1 MNLLWMF
8 TDAVIALAYAVGPWF
23 VLMKA
28 ADAIGFEIPDWLNDG
43 LIGILL
49 FVAWFIY
56 AMYLARQTTLWLGFG
71 P

>member
-8 TDAVIALAYAVGPWF
+8 VDAVIALAYA
-23 VLMKA
+23 A
-28 ADAIGFEIPDWLNDG
+28 APVFILFKGAEALGIEIPDWLDDG
-43 LIGILL
+43 LVGILL
-49 FVAWFIY
+49 FVAWFVY